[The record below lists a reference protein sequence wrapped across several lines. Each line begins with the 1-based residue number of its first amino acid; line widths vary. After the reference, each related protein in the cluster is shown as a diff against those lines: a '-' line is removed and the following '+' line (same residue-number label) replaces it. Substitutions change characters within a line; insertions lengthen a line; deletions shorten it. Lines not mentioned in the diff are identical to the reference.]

1 MPTGAP
7 ELRLSEIT
15 GQMGYHRA
23 VCVHGRE
30 ELQDSLLEIRRERK
44 LTFLEIAVSLGA
56 REDLGRPKET
66 AEENKNNFMN
76 TVMSC

>member
-1 MPTGAP
+1 M
-7 ELRLSEIT
+7 
-15 GQMGYHRA
+15 
-23 VCVHGRE
+23 HGRE
-30 ELQDSLLEIRRERK
+30 ELQDSLLAIRRERK